1 MVSEGACAIVWT
13 FYFVVINRNA
23 FYFIYFTVFINIL
36 ALFSC
41 FYLTESPRYLFGMEN
56 SMNVDK
62 HSLQLLIEMERQI
75 IFHLYL
81 KMKLFS

>member
-41 FYLTESPRYLFGMEN
+41 FYLTESPRYLFGMEKFDECRN
-56 SMNVDK
+56 GKTDYIPPVFED
-62 HSLQLLIEMERQI
+62 ETV
-75 IFHLYL
+75 
-81 KMKLFS
+81 